1 MPGTM
6 SVATRR
12 AVVSPFSRPSSLAV
26 GMPRLS
32 SKRRRLLWLVPVF
45 VIVQVAFFQRQ
56 QASSDVARSE
66 DGQTLASSRRLLQD
80 SDGRP
85 DCVRPSIEDF
95 PGDFFTQEER
105 QQGGVVI
112 HFIIVIYLC
121 GVLGYI
127 CDDYFVP
134 SLEIIAESLNVPS
147 DVAGATFMAV
157 GTSAPE
163 LFSSIIEIIH
173 LFSHAG
179 SFITEGDIGLGT
191 IVGSAVFN
199 ILGVT
204 GVAGLAVWK
213 NPHRRDA
220 VVQAAMLEGAGRRL
234 GLDEGVA
241 RRDSGVGRIAVSD
254 LSAFVHRRLER
265 EQETYEA
272 MILILMFGAYI
283 VVLYFNAQ
291 IEYLALLQV
300 RELWLR
306 AAVYQR
312 AGDLVGPGMTP
323 CPDESCVNDTYHYH
337 CYDWHIKARLE
348 GRQTPRMAAD
358 DRCGD
363 EEAPAEPTARTRR
376 DSAMSAGEERLRR
389 DSVLLTGSVC
399 KIVEQEEHESLW
411 SMPDE
416 GSVTQILWV
425 LFWPAR
431 FLLHFTV
438 PDCRRPSLL
447 KWFPLT
453 FALSV
458 VWIGAV
464 SYVTVWM
471 VTIIGFTLGIPDSV
485 AGITLLAAG
494 TSIPEVFSSVIVARS
509 GLGNMAICNLLGS
522 NIFDVLF
529 CLGVPW
535 LFKALFAS
543 TSHEVFI
550 NSAAMT
556 YTSVTL
562 LSTVLLLF
570 VIFVLTRWTL
580 NYKVGFAC
588 VFMYVIFITLACMY
602 ELNVFGDF
610 NPPTC
615 T

>member
-1 MPGTM
+1 G
-6 SVATRR
+6 VR
-12 AVVSPFSRPSSLAV
+12 
-26 GMPRLS
+26 
-32 SKRRRLLWLVPVF
+32 
-45 VIVQVAFFQRQ
+45 
-56 QASSDVARSE
+56 
-66 DGQTLASSRRLLQD
+66 

-85 DCVRPSIEDF
+85 ECVRPSIEDF
-95 PGDFFTQEER
+95 PADFFTQEQR

-147 DVAGATFMAV
+147 DVAGATFMAI

-163 LFSSIIEIIH
+163 LFSSII
-173 LFSHAG
+173 G

-204 GVAGLAVWK
+204 GLAGLAVWK
-213 NPHRRDA
+213 NDVPIDWFPITRDCVMYA
-220 VVQAAMLEGAGRRL
+220 ITVLALI
-234 GLDEGVA
+234 GVI
-241 RRDSGVGRIAVSD
+241 SNNIV
-254 LSAFVHRRLER
+254 EW
-265 EQETYEA
+265 YEA
-272 MILILMFGAYI
+272 LILIILFLAYI
-283 VVLYFNAQ
+283 VVLFFNAR
-291 IEYLALLQV
+291 IEYLALVQV
-300 RELWLR
+300 EVLR
-306 AAVYQR
+306 KKWFP
-312 AGDLVGPGMTP
+312 GTVGPPLPKGVSRAIIEEATP
-323 CPDESCVNDTYHYH
+323 LL
-337 CYDWHIKARLE
+337 A
-348 GRQTPRMAAD
+348 GAA
-358 DRCGD
+358 D
-363 EEAPAEPTARTRR
+363 EEAAQPDYSGGVRSRR
-376 DSAMSAGEERLRR
+376 GSAMSAGEERLRR
-389 DSVLLTGSVC
+389 DSVLVSESVC
-399 KIVEQEEHESLW
+399 KLVEEEEQRSLW
-411 SMPDE
+411 SMPSE
-416 GSVTQILWV
+416 GSAGQILWV
-425 LFWPAR
+425 LFWPAQ

-438 PDCRRPSLL
+438 PDCRRPSLR

-453 FALSV
+453 FTLAV

-464 SYVTVWM
+464 SYVAVWM
-471 VTIIGFTLGIPDSV
+471 VTIIGFTIGIPDSV

-535 LFKALFAS
+535 FFKALFAS
-543 TSHEVFI
+543 SSHEVFI

-562 LSTVLLLF
+562 LTTVVLLF
-570 VIFVLTRWTL
+570 IIFALTRWKL

-588 VFMYVIFITLACMY
+588 VFMYVIFIVLACMY
-602 ELNVFGDF
+602 ELNVFGEF

-615 T
+615 V

>member
-1 MPGTM
+1 MPDSM

-12 AVVSPFSRPSSLAV
+12 TGSPFSRPSNLAV
-26 GMPRLS
+26 ALPRLS

-45 VIVQVAFFQRQ
+45 VIVQFAFFQRQ
-56 QASSDVARSE
+56 QASSDAARLE
-66 DGQTLASSRRLLQD
+66 DGELLTSSRRLLQD
-80 SDGRP
+80 SHGRP
-85 DCVRPSIEDF
+85 ECVRPSIEDF

-105 QQGGVVI
+105 RQGGVVI

-147 DVAGATFMAV
+147 DVAGATFMAI

-163 LFSSIIEIIH
+163 LFSSII
-173 LFSHAG
+173 G

-213 NPHRRDA
+213 NDVPIDWFPITRDCLMYGITVLA
-220 VVQAAMLEGAGRRL
+220 LI
-234 GLDEGVA
+234 GVI
-241 RRDSGVGRIAVSD
+241 SNNIV
-254 LSAFVHRRLER
+254 EW
-265 EQETYEA
+265 YEA
-272 MILILMFGAYI
+272 LILIFMFGAYI
-283 VVLYFNAQ
+283 VVLYYNSQ

-300 RELWLR
+300 EALR
-306 AAVYQR
+306 KR
-312 AGDLVGPGMTP
+312 WFPGTVGPDPPKASRKSVAEEETP
-323 CPDESCVNDTYHYH
+323 
-337 CYDWHIKARLE
+337 LL
-348 GRQTPRMAAD
+348 GG
-358 DRCGD
+358 GD
-363 EEAPAEPTARTRR
+363 EEAPAVPKARSRR

-389 DSVLLTGSVC
+389 DSVLLTESVC
-399 KIVEQEEHESLW
+399 KIVEQEEHESVW

-416 GSVTQILWV
+416 GSVHQILWV

-438 PDCRRPSLL
+438 PDCRRLSMR

-543 TSHEVFI
+543 SSHEVFI

-562 LSTVLLLF
+562 LSTVLILF
-570 VIFVLTRWTL
+570 LIFVLTHWTL

-588 VFMYVIFITLACMY
+588 VFMYVIFIVLACMY
-602 ELNVFGDF
+602 ELNVFGEF

>member
-1 MPGTM
+1 MPDSM
-6 SVATRR
+6 SVGTRR
-12 AVVSPFSRPSSLAV
+12 TGLSRPSNLAASL
-26 GMPRLS
+26 PRLS
-32 SKRRRLLWLVPVF
+32 GKRRRLLWLVPVF
-45 VIVQVAFFQRQ
+45 VIVQFAFFQRQ
-56 QASSDVARSE
+56 QASSHAARLE
-66 DGQTLASSRRLLQD
+66 DGQLLTSSRRLLQD
-80 SDGRP
+80 SKGRP
-85 DCVRPSIEDF
+85 ECVRPSIEDF

-105 QQGGVVI
+105 RQGGVVI

-163 LFSSIIEIIH
+163 LFSSII
-173 LFSHAG
+173 G

-213 NPHRRDA
+213 NDVPIDWFPITRDCLMYGITVLA
-220 VVQAAMLEGAGRRL
+220 LI
-234 GLDEGVA
+234 GVI
-241 RRDSGVGRIAVSD
+241 SNNIV
-254 LSAFVHRRLER
+254 EW
-265 EQETYEA
+265 YEA
-272 MILILMFGAYI
+272 LILMLMFGAYI
-283 VVLYFNAQ
+283 VVLYYNSQ

-300 RELWLR
+300 EALR
-306 AAVYQR
+306 QR
-312 AGDLVGPGMTP
+312 WFPGTVGPKPPKGSRKSVAEEATP
-323 CPDESCVNDTYHYH
+323 
-337 CYDWHIKARLE
+337 LL
-348 GRQTPRMAAD
+348 GG
-358 DRCGD
+358 GD
-363 EEAPAEPTARTRR
+363 EEAPAVPTARSRR

-389 DSVLLTGSVC
+389 DSVLLTESVC
-399 KIVEQEEHESLW
+399 KIVEQEEHESVW

-416 GSVTQILWV
+416 GSVSQILWV

-438 PDCRRPSLL
+438 PDCRRPSMR
-447 KWFPLT
+447 KWFPLS
-453 FALSV
+453 FVLSV

-494 TSIPEVFSSVIVARS
+494 TSIPEVFSSVIVARN

-535 LFKALFAS
+535 FFKALFAS
-543 TSHEVFI
+543 SSHEVFI

-562 LSTVLLLF
+562 LSTVFILF
-570 VIFVLTRWTL
+570 LIFVLTHWTL

-588 VFMYVIFITLACMY
+588 VFMYVIFIVLACMY

>member
-1 MPGTM
+1 
-6 SVATRR
+6 
-12 AVVSPFSRPSSLAV
+12 
-26 GMPRLS
+26 
-32 SKRRRLLWLVPVF
+32 
-45 VIVQVAFFQRQ
+45 
-56 QASSDVARSE
+56 
-66 DGQTLASSRRLLQD
+66 
-80 SDGRP
+80 
-85 DCVRPSIEDF
+85 
-95 PGDFFTQEER
+95 
-105 QQGGVVI
+105 
-112 HFIIVIYLC
+112 
-121 GVLGYI
+121 
-127 CDDYFVP
+127 
-134 SLEIIAESLNVPS
+134 
-147 DVAGATFMAV
+147 MAV

-163 LFSSIIEIIH
+163 LFSSII
-173 LFSHAG
+173 G

-213 NPHRRDA
+213 NDVPIDWFPITRDCLMYA
-220 VVQAAMLEGAGRRL
+220 LTVLALIGVISNNVVEW
-234 GLDEGVA
+234 
-241 RRDSGVGRIAVSD
+241 
-254 LSAFVHRRLER
+254 
-265 EQETYEA
+265 YEA
-272 MILILMFGAYI
+272 LILILMFGAYI
-283 VVLYFNAQ
+283 VVLYFNTQ

-300 RELWLR
+300 EALR
-306 AAVYQR
+306 NR
-312 AGDLVGPGMTP
+312 WFPGTVGPNPTKANGKSVVEESTP
-323 CPDESCVNDTYHYH
+323 LLGGV
-337 CYDWHIKARLE
+337 
-348 GRQTPRMAAD
+348 
-358 DRCGD
+358 D
-363 EEAPAEPTARTRR
+363 EEAPAEHTARSRR

-416 GSVTQILWV
+416 GSVTQVLWV

-431 FLLHFTV
+431 LLLHFTV
-438 PDCRRPSLL
+438 PDCRRPSMR

-453 FALSV
+453 FTLSV

-562 LSTVLLLF
+562 LSTVVLLF

-588 VFMYVIFITLACMY
+588 VVMYVIFITLACMY

>member
-1 MPGTM
+1 MPDSM

-12 AVVSPFSRPSSLAV
+12 TGSPFSRPSNLAV
-26 GMPRLS
+26 ALPRLS

-45 VIVQVAFFQRQ
+45 VIVQFAFFQRQ
-56 QASSDVARSE
+56 QASSDAARLE
-66 DGQTLASSRRLLQD
+66 DGQLLTSSRRLLQD
-80 SDGRP
+80 SHARP
-85 DCVRPSIEDF
+85 ECVRPSIEDF

-105 QQGGVVI
+105 RQGGVVI

-147 DVAGATFMAV
+147 DVAGATFMAI

-163 LFSSIIEIIH
+163 LFSSII
-173 LFSHAG
+173 G

-213 NPHRRDA
+213 NDVPIDWFPITRDCLMYGITVLA
-220 VVQAAMLEGAGRRL
+220 LI
-234 GLDEGVA
+234 GVI
-241 RRDSGVGRIAVSD
+241 SNNIV
-254 LSAFVHRRLER
+254 EW
-265 EQETYEA
+265 YEA
-272 MILILMFGAYI
+272 LILIFMFGAYI
-283 VVLYFNAQ
+283 VVLYYNSQ

-300 RELWLR
+300 EALR
-306 AAVYQR
+306 KR
-312 AGDLVGPGMTP
+312 WFPGTVGPDPPKASRKSVAEEETP
-323 CPDESCVNDTYHYH
+323 
-337 CYDWHIKARLE
+337 LL
-348 GRQTPRMAAD
+348 GG
-358 DRCGD
+358 GD
-363 EEAPAEPTARTRR
+363 EEAPAVPKARSRR

-389 DSVLLTGSVC
+389 DSVLLTESVC
-399 KIVEQEEHESLW
+399 KIVEQEEHESVW

-416 GSVTQILWV
+416 GSVHQILWV

-438 PDCRRPSLL
+438 PDCRRPSMR

-543 TSHEVFI
+543 SSHEVFI

-562 LSTVLLLF
+562 LSTVLILF
-570 VIFVLTRWTL
+570 LIFVLTHWTL

-588 VFMYVIFITLACMY
+588 VFMYVIFIVLACMY
-602 ELNVFGDF
+602 ELNVFGEF

>member
-1 MPGTM
+1 MPDSM

-12 AVVSPFSRPSSLAV
+12 TGSPFSRPSNLAV
-26 GMPRLS
+26 ALPRLS

-45 VIVQVAFFQRQ
+45 VIVQFAFFQRQ
-56 QASSDVARSE
+56 QASSDAARLE
-66 DGQTLASSRRLLQD
+66 DGQLLTSGRRLLQD
-80 SDGRP
+80 SHGRP
-85 DCVRPSIEDF
+85 ECVRPSIEDF

-105 QQGGVVI
+105 RQGGVVI

-147 DVAGATFMAV
+147 DVAGATFMAI

-163 LFSSIIEIIH
+163 LFSSII
-173 LFSHAG
+173 G

-213 NPHRRDA
+213 NDVPIDWFPITRDCLMYGITVLA
-220 VVQAAMLEGAGRRL
+220 LI
-234 GLDEGVA
+234 GVI
-241 RRDSGVGRIAVSD
+241 SNNIV
-254 LSAFVHRRLER
+254 EW
-265 EQETYEA
+265 YEA
-272 MILILMFGAYI
+272 LILIFMFGAYI
-283 VVLYFNAQ
+283 VVLYYNSQ

-300 RELWLR
+300 EALR
-306 AAVYQR
+306 KR
-312 AGDLVGPGMTP
+312 WFPGTVGPDPPKASRKSVAEEETP
-323 CPDESCVNDTYHYH
+323 
-337 CYDWHIKARLE
+337 LL
-348 GRQTPRMAAD
+348 GG
-358 DRCGD
+358 GD
-363 EEAPAEPTARTRR
+363 EEAPAVPKARSRR

-389 DSVLLTGSVC
+389 DSVLLTESVC
-399 KIVEQEEHESLW
+399 KIVEQEEHESVW

-416 GSVTQILWV
+416 GSVHQILWV

-438 PDCRRPSLL
+438 PDCRRLSMR

-543 TSHEVFI
+543 SSHEVFI

-562 LSTVLLLF
+562 LSTVLILF
-570 VIFVLTRWTL
+570 LIFVLTHWTL

-588 VFMYVIFITLACMY
+588 VFMYVIFIVLACMY
-602 ELNVFGDF
+602 ELNVFGEF

>member
-1 MPGTM
+1 MPDSM
-6 SVATRR
+6 SVGTRMTG
-12 AVVSPFSRPSSLAV
+12 FSRPSNLAASL
-26 GMPRLS
+26 PRLS

-45 VIVQVAFFQRQ
+45 VIVQLAFFQRQ
-56 QASSDVARSE
+56 QASSHAARLE
-66 DGQTLASSRRLLQD
+66 DGQLLTSSRRLLQD
-80 SDGRP
+80 SKGRP
-85 DCVRPSIEDF
+85 ECVRPSIEDF

-105 QQGGVVI
+105 RQGGVVI

-163 LFSSIIEIIH
+163 LFSSII
-173 LFSHAG
+173 G

-213 NPHRRDA
+213 NDVPIDWFPITRDCLMYGITVLA
-220 VVQAAMLEGAGRRL
+220 LI
-234 GLDEGVA
+234 GVI
-241 RRDSGVGRIAVSD
+241 SNNIV
-254 LSAFVHRRLER
+254 EW
-265 EQETYEA
+265 YEA
-272 MILILMFGAYI
+272 LVLIVMFGAYI
-283 VVLYFNAQ
+283 AVLYYNSQ

-300 RELWLR
+300 EALR
-306 AAVYQR
+306 QR
-312 AGDLVGPGMTP
+312 WFPGTVGPKPPKGSRKSVAEEATP
-323 CPDESCVNDTYHYH
+323 
-337 CYDWHIKARLE
+337 LL
-348 GRQTPRMAAD
+348 GG
-358 DRCGD
+358 GD
-363 EEAPAEPTARTRR
+363 EEAPAVPTARSRR

-389 DSVLLTGSVC
+389 DSALLTESVC
-399 KIVEQEEHESLW
+399 KIVEQEEHESVW

-416 GSVTQILWV
+416 GSVSQILWV

-438 PDCRRPSLL
+438 PDCRRPSMR
-447 KWFPLT
+447 KWFPLS
-453 FALSV
+453 FVLSV

-494 TSIPEVFSSVIVARS
+494 TSIPEVFSSVIVARN

-535 LFKALFAS
+535 FFKALFAS
-543 TSHEVFI
+543 SSHEVFI

-562 LSTVLLLF
+562 LSTVFILF
-570 VIFVLTRWTL
+570 LIFALTHWTL

-588 VFMYVIFITLACMY
+588 VFMYVIFIVLACMY
-602 ELNVFGDF
+602 ELNVFGEF

>member
-1 MPGTM
+1 MPDSM

-12 AVVSPFSRPSSLAV
+12 TGSPFSRPSNLAV
-26 GMPRLS
+26 ALPRLS

-45 VIVQVAFFQRQ
+45 VIVQFAFFQRQ
-56 QASSDVARSE
+56 QASSDAARLE
-66 DGQTLASSRRLLQD
+66 DGQLLTSGRRLLQD
-80 SDGRP
+80 SHGRP
-85 DCVRPSIEDF
+85 ECVRPSIEDF

-105 QQGGVVI
+105 RQGGVVI

-147 DVAGATFMAV
+147 DVAGATFMAI

-163 LFSSIIEIIH
+163 LFSSII
-173 LFSHAG
+173 G

-213 NPHRRDA
+213 NDVPIDWFPITRDCLMYGITVLA
-220 VVQAAMLEGAGRRL
+220 LI
-234 GLDEGVA
+234 GVI
-241 RRDSGVGRIAVSD
+241 SNNIV
-254 LSAFVHRRLER
+254 EW
-265 EQETYEA
+265 YEA
-272 MILILMFGAYI
+272 LILIFMFGAYI
-283 VVLYFNAQ
+283 VVLYYNSQ

-300 RELWLR
+300 EALR
-306 AAVYQR
+306 KR
-312 AGDLVGPGMTP
+312 WFPGTVGPDPPKASRKSVAEEETP
-323 CPDESCVNDTYHYH
+323 
-337 CYDWHIKARLE
+337 LL
-348 GRQTPRMAAD
+348 GG
-358 DRCGD
+358 GD
-363 EEAPAEPTARTRR
+363 EEAPAVPKARSRR

-389 DSVLLTGSVC
+389 DSVLLTESVC
-399 KIVEQEEHESLW
+399 KIVEQEEHESIW

-416 GSVTQILWV
+416 GSVHQILWV

-438 PDCRRPSLL
+438 PDCRRLSMR

-543 TSHEVFI
+543 SSHEVFI

-562 LSTVLLLF
+562 LSTVLILF
-570 VIFVLTRWTL
+570 LIFVLTHWTL

-588 VFMYVIFITLACMY
+588 VFMYVIFIVLACMY
-602 ELNVFGDF
+602 ELNVFGEF

>member
-1 MPGTM
+1 MPDST

-12 AVVSPFSRPSSLAV
+12 TGFSRPSNLAAAL
-26 GMPRLS
+26 PRLS

-45 VIVQVAFFQRQ
+45 VIVQFAFFQRQ
-56 QASSDVARSE
+56 PASSHAARLE
-66 DGQTLASSRRLLQD
+66 DGQLLTSSRRLLQD
-80 SDGRP
+80 SKGRP
-85 DCVRPSIEDF
+85 ECVRPSIEDF

-105 QQGGVVI
+105 RQGGVVI

-163 LFSSIIEIIH
+163 LFSSII
-173 LFSHAG
+173 G

-213 NPHRRDA
+213 NDVPIDWFPITRDCLMYGITVLA
-220 VVQAAMLEGAGRRL
+220 LI
-234 GLDEGVA
+234 GVI
-241 RRDSGVGRIAVSD
+241 SNNIV
-254 LSAFVHRRLER
+254 EW
-265 EQETYEA
+265 YEA
-272 MILILMFGAYI
+272 LILILMFAAYI
-283 VVLYFNAQ
+283 VVLYYNSQ

-306 AAVYQR
+306 AAVYQC
-312 AGDLVGPGMTP
+312 AGDLIGPGMTP
-323 CPDESCVNDTYHYH
+323 CPDESCADDIYHYH
-337 CYDWHIKARLE
+337 FYDWHIKVESL
-348 GRQTPRMAAD
+348 RQRWFPGTAGPKPPKGSRKSVAEEATPLLGG
-358 DRCGD
+358 GD
-363 EEAPAEPTARTRR
+363 EEAPAVPTARSRR
-376 DSAMSAGEERLRR
+376 DSAMSAGQERLRR
-389 DSVLLTGSVC
+389 DSALLTESVC
-399 KIVEQEEHESLW
+399 KIVEQEEHESVW

-416 GSVTQILWV
+416 GSVSQILWV

-438 PDCRRPSLL
+438 PDCRRPSIRR
-447 KWFPLT
+447 WFPLT
-453 FALSV
+453 FVLSV

-494 TSIPEVFSSVIVARS
+494 TSIPEVFSSVIVARN

-535 LFKALFAS
+535 FFKALFAS
-543 TSHEVFI
+543 SSHEVFI

-562 LSTVLLLF
+562 LSTVFILF
-570 VIFVLTRWTL
+570 FIFVLTHWTL

-588 VFMYVIFITLACMY
+588 VFMYVIFIVLACMY
-602 ELNVFGDF
+602 ELNVFGEF

>member
-1 MPGTM
+1 MVGAQKGRRYSIGARVASCGAITHNSTAARTTATWARRNPETAAYGLEVTMPDST

-12 AVVSPFSRPSSLAV
+12 TGSPFSRPSNLAV
-26 GMPRLS
+26 ALPRLS

-45 VIVQVAFFQRQ
+45 VIVQFAFFQRQ
-56 QASSDVARSE
+56 QASSDAARLE
-66 DGQTLASSRRLLQD
+66 DGELLTSSRRLLQD
-80 SDGRP
+80 SHGRP
-85 DCVRPSIEDF
+85 ECVRPSIEDF

-105 QQGGVVI
+105 RQGGVVI

-147 DVAGATFMAV
+147 DVAGATFMAI

-163 LFSSIIEIIH
+163 LFSSII
-173 LFSHAG
+173 G

-213 NPHRRDA
+213 NDVPIDWFPITRDCLMYGITVLA
-220 VVQAAMLEGAGRRL
+220 LI
-234 GLDEGVA
+234 GVI
-241 RRDSGVGRIAVSD
+241 SNNIV
-254 LSAFVHRRLER
+254 EW
-265 EQETYEA
+265 YEA
-272 MILILMFGAYI
+272 LILIFMFGAYI
-283 VVLYFNAQ
+283 VVLYYNSQ

-300 RELWLR
+300 EALR
-306 AAVYQR
+306 KR
-312 AGDLVGPGMTP
+312 WFPGTVGPDPPKVSRKSVAEEETP
-323 CPDESCVNDTYHYH
+323 
-337 CYDWHIKARLE
+337 LL
-348 GRQTPRMAAD
+348 GG
-358 DRCGD
+358 GD
-363 EEAPAEPTARTRR
+363 EEAPAVPKARSRR

-389 DSVLLTGSVC
+389 DSVLLTESVC
-399 KIVEQEEHESLW
+399 KIVEQEEHESIW

-416 GSVTQILWV
+416 GSVHQILWV

-438 PDCRRPSLL
+438 PDCRRLSMR

-543 TSHEVFI
+543 SSHEVFI

-562 LSTVLLLF
+562 LSTVLILF
-570 VIFVLTRWTL
+570 LIFVLTHWTL

-588 VFMYVIFITLACMY
+588 VFMYVIFIVLACMY
-602 ELNVFGDF
+602 ELNVFGEF

>member
-1 MPGTM
+1 MPDST

-12 AVVSPFSRPSSLAV
+12 TGFSRPSNLAAAL
-26 GMPRLS
+26 PRLS

-45 VIVQVAFFQRQ
+45 VIVQFAFFQRQ
-56 QASSDVARSE
+56 PASSHAARLE
-66 DGQTLASSRRLLQD
+66 DGQLLTSSRRLLQD
-80 SDGRP
+80 SKGRP
-85 DCVRPSIEDF
+85 ECVRPSIEDF

-105 QQGGVVI
+105 RQGGVVI

-163 LFSSIIEIIH
+163 LFSSII
-173 LFSHAG
+173 G

-213 NPHRRDA
+213 NDVPIDWFPITRDCLMYGITVLA
-220 VVQAAMLEGAGRRL
+220 LI
-234 GLDEGVA
+234 GVI
-241 RRDSGVGRIAVSD
+241 SNNIV
-254 LSAFVHRRLER
+254 EW
-265 EQETYEA
+265 YEA
-272 MILILMFGAYI
+272 LILILMFAAYI
-283 VVLYFNAQ
+283 VVLYYNSQ

-300 RELWLR
+300 ESLR
-306 AAVYQR
+306 QR
-312 AGDLVGPGMTP
+312 WFPGTAGPKPPKGSRKSVAEEATP
-323 CPDESCVNDTYHYH
+323 
-337 CYDWHIKARLE
+337 LL
-348 GRQTPRMAAD
+348 GG
-358 DRCGD
+358 GD
-363 EEAPAEPTARTRR
+363 EEAPAVPTARSRR
-376 DSAMSAGEERLRR
+376 DSAMSAGQERLRR
-389 DSVLLTGSVC
+389 DSALLTESVC
-399 KIVEQEEHESLW
+399 KIVEQEEHESVW

-416 GSVTQILWV
+416 GSVSQILWV

-438 PDCRRPSLL
+438 PDCRRPSIRR
-447 KWFPLT
+447 WFPLT
-453 FALSV
+453 FVLSV

-494 TSIPEVFSSVIVARS
+494 TSIPEVFSSVIVARN

-535 LFKALFAS
+535 FFKALFAS
-543 TSHEVFI
+543 SSHEVFI

-562 LSTVLLLF
+562 LSTVFILF
-570 VIFVLTRWTL
+570 FIFVLTHWTL

-588 VFMYVIFITLACMY
+588 VFMYVIFIVLACMY
-602 ELNVFGDF
+602 ELNVFGEF

>member
-1 MPGTM
+1 M

-12 AVVSPFSRPSSLAV
+12 AVSPFSRPSSLAV
-26 GMPRLS
+26 AMPRMS

-66 DGQTLASSRRLLQD
+66 EGQTLASSRRLLQD

-163 LFSSIIEIIH
+163 LFSSII
-173 LFSHAG
+173 G

-213 NPHRRDA
+213 NDVPIDWFPITRDCLMYA
-220 VVQAAMLEGAGRRL
+220 ITVLALIGVISNNVVEW
-234 GLDEGVA
+234 
-241 RRDSGVGRIAVSD
+241 
-254 LSAFVHRRLER
+254 
-265 EQETYEA
+265 YEA

-306 AAVYQR
+306 AAVYQC

-337 CYDWHIKARLE
+337 CYDWHIKVEALRNRWFPGTVGPNPVKSNGKSMVE
-348 GRQTPRMAAD
+348 ESTPLLGG
-358 DRCGD
+358 GD
-363 EEAPAEPTARTRR
+363 EEAPAEPTARRRR

-570 VIFVLTRWTL
+570 VIFVLTHWTL

>member
-1 MPGTM
+1 M
-6 SVATRR
+6 
-12 AVVSPFSRPSSLAV
+12 
-26 GMPRLS
+26 
-32 SKRRRLLWLVPVF
+32 
-45 VIVQVAFFQRQ
+45 
-56 QASSDVARSE
+56 
-66 DGQTLASSRRLLQD
+66 
-80 SDGRP
+80 
-85 DCVRPSIEDF
+85 RPSIEDF

-163 LFSSIIEIIH
+163 LFSSII
-173 LFSHAG
+173 G

-213 NPHRRDA
+213 NDVPIDWFPITRDCLMYA
-220 VVQAAMLEGAGRRL
+220 ITVLALI
-234 GLDEGVA
+234 GVI
-241 RRDSGVGRIAVSD
+241 SNNIV
-254 LSAFVHRRLER
+254 EW
-265 EQETYEA
+265 YEA

-283 VVLYFNAQ
+283 VVLFFNSR
-291 IEYLALLQV
+291 IEYLAVLQV
-300 RELWLR
+300 EALR
-306 AAVYQR
+306 NR
-312 AGDLVGPGMTP
+312 WFPGTVGPNPPKVSRKSVVEESTP
-323 CPDESCVNDTYHYH
+323 
-337 CYDWHIKARLE
+337 LL
-348 GRQTPRMAAD
+348 GG
-358 DRCGD
+358 GD
-363 EEAPAEPTARTRR
+363 EEAPVEPTARSRR

-389 DSVLLTGSVC
+389 DSVLLTGSVS

-431 FLLHFTV
+431 FLLHFTI
-438 PDCRRPSLL
+438 PDCRRPSIR

-453 FALSV
+453 FVLSV

-570 VIFVLTRWTL
+570 IIFVLTRWTL

-602 ELNVFGDF
+602 ELNVFGEF

>member
-1 MPGTM
+1 MPDST

-12 AVVSPFSRPSSLAV
+12 TGSPFSRPSNLAV
-26 GMPRLS
+26 ALPRLS

-45 VIVQVAFFQRQ
+45 VIVQFAFFQRQ
-56 QASSDVARSE
+56 QASSDAARLE
-66 DGQTLASSRRLLQD
+66 DGELLTSSRRLLQD
-80 SDGRP
+80 SHGRP
-85 DCVRPSIEDF
+85 ECVRPSIEDF

-105 QQGGVVI
+105 RQGGVVI

-147 DVAGATFMAV
+147 DVAGATFMAI

-163 LFSSIIEIIH
+163 LFSSII
-173 LFSHAG
+173 G

-213 NPHRRDA
+213 NDVPIDWFPITRDCLMYGITVLA
-220 VVQAAMLEGAGRRL
+220 LI
-234 GLDEGVA
+234 GVI
-241 RRDSGVGRIAVSD
+241 SNNIV
-254 LSAFVHRRLER
+254 EW
-265 EQETYEA
+265 YEA
-272 MILILMFGAYI
+272 LILIFMFGAYI
-283 VVLYFNAQ
+283 VVLYYNSQ

-300 RELWLR
+300 EALR
-306 AAVYQR
+306 KR
-312 AGDLVGPGMTP
+312 WFPGTVGPDPPKVSRKSVAEEETP
-323 CPDESCVNDTYHYH
+323 
-337 CYDWHIKARLE
+337 LL
-348 GRQTPRMAAD
+348 GG
-358 DRCGD
+358 GD
-363 EEAPAEPTARTRR
+363 EEAPAVPKARSRR

-389 DSVLLTGSVC
+389 DSVLLTESVC
-399 KIVEQEEHESLW
+399 KIVEQEEHESIW

-416 GSVTQILWV
+416 GSVHQILWV

-438 PDCRRPSLL
+438 PDCRRLSMR

-543 TSHEVFI
+543 SSHEVFI

-562 LSTVLLLF
+562 LSTVLILF
-570 VIFVLTRWTL
+570 LIFVLTHWTL

-588 VFMYVIFITLACMY
+588 VFMYVIFIVLACMY
-602 ELNVFGDF
+602 ELNVFGEF

>member
-1 MPGTM
+1 M

-12 AVVSPFSRPSSLAV
+12 TGSPFSRPSNLAV
-26 GMPRLS
+26 ALPRLS

-45 VIVQVAFFQRQ
+45 VIVQFAFFQRQ
-56 QASSDVARSE
+56 QASSDAARLE
-66 DGQTLASSRRLLQD
+66 DWTTFDFGH
-80 SDGRP
+80 GRP
-85 DCVRPSIEDF
+85 ECVRPSIEDF

-105 QQGGVVI
+105 RQGGVVI

-147 DVAGATFMAV
+147 DVAGATFMAI

-163 LFSSIIEIIH
+163 LFSSII
-173 LFSHAG
+173 G

-213 NPHRRDA
+213 NDVPIDWFPITRDCLMYGITVLA
-220 VVQAAMLEGAGRRL
+220 LI
-234 GLDEGVA
+234 GVI
-241 RRDSGVGRIAVSD
+241 SNN
-254 LSAFVHRRLER
+254 
-265 EQETYEA
+265 
-272 MILILMFGAYI
+272 I
-283 VVLYFNAQ
+283 VEWQ

-306 AAVYQR
+306 AAVYQC
-312 AGDLVGPGMTP
+312 AGDLIGPGLTP
-323 CPDESCVNDTYHYH
+323 CPDESCASDIYHYH
-337 CYDWHIKARLE
+337 FYDWHIKARLE
-348 GRQTPRMAAD
+348 RRQRPRMAAD
-358 DRCGD
+358 DRCGYFSPIPRSLNCASGRLSVVCATARRCANPYCANPMCCMVEALRKRWFPGTVGPDPPKASRKSVAEEETPLLGGGD
-363 EEAPAEPTARTRR
+363 EEAPAVPKARSRR

-389 DSVLLTGSVC
+389 DSVLLTESVC
-399 KIVEQEEHESLW
+399 KIVEQEEHESIW

-416 GSVTQILWV
+416 GSVHQILWV

-438 PDCRRPSLL
+438 PDCRRLSMR

-509 GLGNMAICNLLGS
+509 GG
-522 NIFDVLF
+522 
-529 CLGVPW
+529 
-535 LFKALFAS
+535 
-543 TSHEVFI
+543 
-550 NSAAMT
+550 
-556 YTSVTL
+556 
-562 LSTVLLLF
+562 
-570 VIFVLTRWTL
+570 
-580 NYKVGFAC
+580 
-588 VFMYVIFITLACMY
+588 
-602 ELNVFGDF
+602 
-610 NPPTC
+610 
-615 T
+615 

>member
-1 MPGTM
+1 MPDSM

-12 AVVSPFSRPSSLAV
+12 TGSPFSRPSNLAV
-26 GMPRLS
+26 ALPRLS

-45 VIVQVAFFQRQ
+45 VIVQFAFFQRQ
-56 QASSDVARSE
+56 QASSDAARLE
-66 DGQTLASSRRLLQD
+66 DGQLLTSGRRLLQD
-80 SDGRP
+80 SHGRP
-85 DCVRPSIEDF
+85 ECVRPSIEDF

-105 QQGGVVI
+105 RQGGVVI

-147 DVAGATFMAV
+147 DVAGATFMAI

-163 LFSSIIEIIH
+163 LFSSII
-173 LFSHAG
+173 G

-213 NPHRRDA
+213 NDVPIDWFPITRDCLMYGITVLA
-220 VVQAAMLEGAGRRL
+220 LI
-234 GLDEGVA
+234 GVI
-241 RRDSGVGRIAVSD
+241 SNNIV
-254 LSAFVHRRLER
+254 EW
-265 EQETYEA
+265 YEA
-272 MILILMFGAYI
+272 LILIFMFGAYI
-283 VVLYFNAQ
+283 VVLYYNSQ

-300 RELWLR
+300 EALR
-306 AAVYQR
+306 KR
-312 AGDLVGPGMTP
+312 WFPGTVGPDPPKVSRKSVAEEETP
-323 CPDESCVNDTYHYH
+323 
-337 CYDWHIKARLE
+337 LL
-348 GRQTPRMAAD
+348 GG
-358 DRCGD
+358 GD
-363 EEAPAEPTARTRR
+363 EEAPAVPKARSRR

-389 DSVLLTGSVC
+389 DSVLLTESVC
-399 KIVEQEEHESLW
+399 KIVEQEEHESIW

-416 GSVTQILWV
+416 GSVHQILWV

-438 PDCRRPSLL
+438 PDCRRLSMR

-535 LFKALFAS
+535 LLKALFAS
-543 TSHEVFI
+543 SSHEVFI

-562 LSTVLLLF
+562 LSTVLILF
-570 VIFVLTRWTL
+570 LIFVLTHWTL

-588 VFMYVIFITLACMY
+588 VFMYVIFIVLACMY
-602 ELNVFGDF
+602 ELNVFGEF

>member
-1 MPGTM
+1 MPDSM

-12 AVVSPFSRPSSLAV
+12 TGSPFSRPSNLAV
-26 GMPRLS
+26 ALPRLS

-45 VIVQVAFFQRQ
+45 VIVQFAFFQRQ
-56 QASSDVARSE
+56 QASSDAARLE
-66 DGQTLASSRRLLQD
+66 DGQLLTSGRRLLQD
-80 SDGRP
+80 SHGRP
-85 DCVRPSIEDF
+85 ECVRPSIEDF

-105 QQGGVVI
+105 RQGGVVI

-147 DVAGATFMAV
+147 DVAGATFMAI

-163 LFSSIIEIIH
+163 LFSSII
-173 LFSHAG
+173 G

-213 NPHRRDA
+213 NDVPIDWFPITRDCLMYGITVLA
-220 VVQAAMLEGAGRRL
+220 LI
-234 GLDEGVA
+234 GVI
-241 RRDSGVGRIAVSD
+241 SNNIV
-254 LSAFVHRRLER
+254 EW
-265 EQETYEA
+265 YEA
-272 MILILMFGAYI
+272 LILIFMFGAYI
-283 VVLYFNAQ
+283 VVLYYNSQ

-300 RELWLR
+300 EALR
-306 AAVYQR
+306 KR
-312 AGDLVGPGMTP
+312 WFPGTVGPDPPKVSRKSVAEEETP
-323 CPDESCVNDTYHYH
+323 
-337 CYDWHIKARLE
+337 LL
-348 GRQTPRMAAD
+348 GG
-358 DRCGD
+358 GD
-363 EEAPAEPTARTRR
+363 EEAPAVPKARSRR

-389 DSVLLTGSVC
+389 DSVLLTESVC
-399 KIVEQEEHESLW
+399 KIVEQEEHESIW

-416 GSVTQILWV
+416 GSVHQILWV

-438 PDCRRPSLL
+438 PDCRRLSMR

-543 TSHEVFI
+543 SSHEVFI

-562 LSTVLLLF
+562 LSTVLILF
-570 VIFVLTRWTL
+570 LIFVLTHWTL

-588 VFMYVIFITLACMY
+588 VFMYVIFIVLACMY
-602 ELNVFGDF
+602 ELNVFGEF

>member
-1 MPGTM
+1 
-6 SVATRR
+6 
-12 AVVSPFSRPSSLAV
+12 
-26 GMPRLS
+26 
-32 SKRRRLLWLVPVF
+32 
-45 VIVQVAFFQRQ
+45 
-56 QASSDVARSE
+56 
-66 DGQTLASSRRLLQD
+66 
-80 SDGRP
+80 
-85 DCVRPSIEDF
+85 
-95 PGDFFTQEER
+95 
-105 QQGGVVI
+105 
-112 HFIIVIYLC
+112 
-121 GVLGYI
+121 
-127 CDDYFVP
+127 
-134 SLEIIAESLNVPS
+134 
-147 DVAGATFMAV
+147 MAI

-163 LFSSIIEIIH
+163 LFSSII
-173 LFSHAG
+173 G

-213 NPHRRDA
+213 NDVPIDWFPITRDCLMYGITVLA
-220 VVQAAMLEGAGRRL
+220 LI
-234 GLDEGVA
+234 GVI
-241 RRDSGVGRIAVSD
+241 SNNIV
-254 LSAFVHRRLER
+254 EW
-265 EQETYEA
+265 YEA
-272 MILILMFGAYI
+272 LILIFMFGAYI
-283 VVLYFNAQ
+283 VVLYYNSQ

-300 RELWLR
+300 EALR
-306 AAVYQR
+306 KR
-312 AGDLVGPGMTP
+312 WFPGTVGPDPPKASRKSVAEEETP
-323 CPDESCVNDTYHYH
+323 
-337 CYDWHIKARLE
+337 LL
-348 GRQTPRMAAD
+348 GG
-358 DRCGD
+358 GD
-363 EEAPAEPTARTRR
+363 EEAPAVPKARSRR

-389 DSVLLTGSVC
+389 DSVLLTESVC
-399 KIVEQEEHESLW
+399 KIVEQEEHESIW

-416 GSVTQILWV
+416 GSVHQILWV

-438 PDCRRPSLL
+438 PDCRRLSMR

-543 TSHEVFI
+543 SSHEVFI

-562 LSTVLLLF
+562 LSTVLILF
-570 VIFVLTRWTL
+570 LIFVLTHWTL

-588 VFMYVIFITLACMY
+588 VFMYVIFIVLACMY
-602 ELNVFGDF
+602 ELNVFGEF

>member
-1 MPGTM
+1 MPDST

-12 AVVSPFSRPSSLAV
+12 TGSPFSRPSNLAV
-26 GMPRLS
+26 ALPRLS

-45 VIVQVAFFQRQ
+45 VIVQFAFFQRQ
-56 QASSDVARSE
+56 QASSDAARLE
-66 DGQTLASSRRLLQD
+66 DGELLTSSRRLLQD
-80 SDGRP
+80 SHGRP
-85 DCVRPSIEDF
+85 ECVRPSIEDF

-105 QQGGVVI
+105 RQGGVVI

-147 DVAGATFMAV
+147 DVAGATFMAI

-163 LFSSIIEIIH
+163 LFSSII
-173 LFSHAG
+173 G

-213 NPHRRDA
+213 NDVPIDWFPITRDCLMYGITVLA
-220 VVQAAMLEGAGRRL
+220 LI
-234 GLDEGVA
+234 GVI
-241 RRDSGVGRIAVSD
+241 SNNIV
-254 LSAFVHRRLER
+254 EW
-265 EQETYEA
+265 YEA
-272 MILILMFGAYI
+272 LILIFMFGAYI
-283 VVLYFNAQ
+283 VVLYYNSQ

-300 RELWLR
+300 EALR
-306 AAVYQR
+306 KR
-312 AGDLVGPGMTP
+312 WFPGTVGPDPPKVSRKSVAEEETP
-323 CPDESCVNDTYHYH
+323 
-337 CYDWHIKARLE
+337 LL
-348 GRQTPRMAAD
+348 GG
-358 DRCGD
+358 GD
-363 EEAPAEPTARTRR
+363 EEAPAVPKARSRR

-389 DSVLLTGSVC
+389 DSVLLTESVC
-399 KIVEQEEHESLW
+399 KIVEQEEHESVW

-416 GSVTQILWV
+416 GSVHQILWV

-438 PDCRRPSLL
+438 PDCRRLSMR

-543 TSHEVFI
+543 SSHEVFI

-562 LSTVLLLF
+562 LSTVLILF
-570 VIFVLTRWTL
+570 LIFVLTHWTL

-588 VFMYVIFITLACMY
+588 VFMYVIFIVLACMY
-602 ELNVFGDF
+602 ELNVFGEF

>member
-1 MPGTM
+1 M
-6 SVATRR
+6 
-12 AVVSPFSRPSSLAV
+12 
-26 GMPRLS
+26 
-32 SKRRRLLWLVPVF
+32 
-45 VIVQVAFFQRQ
+45 
-56 QASSDVARSE
+56 E
-66 DGQTLASSRRLLQD
+66 DGQPLAPSRSLLQD

-95 PGDFFTQEER
+95 PGDFFTQEQR

-163 LFSSIIEIIH
+163 LFSSII
-173 LFSHAG
+173 G

-213 NPHRRDA
+213 NDVPIDWFPITRDCLMYA
-220 VVQAAMLEGAGRRL
+220 LTVLALIGVISNNVVEW
-234 GLDEGVA
+234 
-241 RRDSGVGRIAVSD
+241 
-254 LSAFVHRRLER
+254 
-265 EQETYEA
+265 YEA
-272 MILILMFGAYI
+272 LILILMFGAYI
-283 VVLYFNAQ
+283 VVLYFNTQ

-300 RELWLR
+300 EALR
-306 AAVYQR
+306 NR
-312 AGDLVGPGMTP
+312 WFPGTVGPNPTKANGKSVVEESTP
-323 CPDESCVNDTYHYH
+323 LLGGV
-337 CYDWHIKARLE
+337 
-348 GRQTPRMAAD
+348 
-358 DRCGD
+358 D
-363 EEAPAEPTARTRR
+363 EEAPAEHRSRR

-416 GSVTQILWV
+416 GSVTQVLWV

-431 FLLHFTV
+431 LLLHLTV
-438 PDCRRPSLL
+438 PDCRRPLMR

-453 FALSV
+453 FTLSV

-562 LSTVLLLF
+562 LSTVVLLF

-588 VFMYVIFITLACMY
+588 VVMYVIFITLACMY

>member
-1 MPGTM
+1 MPDAM

-12 AVVSPFSRPSSLAV
+12 TGSPFSRPSNLAV
-26 GMPRLS
+26 TLPRLS

-45 VIVQVAFFQRQ
+45 VIVQFAFFQRQ
-56 QASSDVARSE
+56 QASSDAARLE
-66 DGQTLASSRRLLQD
+66 DGELLTSSRRLLQD
-80 SDGRP
+80 SHGRP
-85 DCVRPSIEDF
+85 ECVRPSIEDF
-95 PGDFFTQEER
+95 PGDFFTQEQR
-105 QQGGVVI
+105 RQGGVVI

-147 DVAGATFMAV
+147 DVAGATFMAI

-163 LFSSIIEIIH
+163 LFSSII
-173 LFSHAG
+173 G

-213 NPHRRDA
+213 NDVPIDWFPITRDCLMYGITVLA
-220 VVQAAMLEGAGRRL
+220 LI
-234 GLDEGVA
+234 GVI
-241 RRDSGVGRIAVSD
+241 SNNIV
-254 LSAFVHRRLER
+254 EW
-265 EQETYEA
+265 YEA
-272 MILILMFGAYI
+272 LILIFMFGAYI
-283 VVLYFNAQ
+283 LVLYYNSQ

-300 RELWLR
+300 EALR
-306 AAVYQR
+306 R
-312 AGDLVGPGMTP
+312 RWFPGTVGPDPPKASRKSVAEEETP
-323 CPDESCVNDTYHYH
+323 
-337 CYDWHIKARLE
+337 LL
-348 GRQTPRMAAD
+348 GG
-358 DRCGD
+358 GD
-363 EEAPAEPTARTRR
+363 EEAPALPKARSRR

-389 DSVLLTGSVC
+389 DSVLLTESVC
-399 KIVEQEEHESLW
+399 KIVEQEEHESVW

-416 GSVTQILWV
+416 GSVRQVLWV

-438 PDCRRPSLL
+438 PDCRRPSMR

-543 TSHEVFI
+543 SSHEVFI

-562 LSTVLLLF
+562 LSTVLILF
-570 VIFVLTRWTL
+570 LIFVLTHWTL

-588 VFMYVIFITLACMY
+588 VFMYVIFIVLACMY
-602 ELNVFGDF
+602 ELNVFGEF

>member
-1 MPGTM
+1 MPNVMM
-6 SVATRR
+6 SAVTRR
-12 AVVSPFSRPSSLAV
+12 TGPSSQALGFGGV
-26 GMPRLS
+26 PRLS
-32 SKRRRLLWLVPVF
+32 SRRRRLLWLVPMF
-45 VIVQVAFFQRQ
+45 VIVQVVFFQRGQ
-56 QASSDVARSE
+56 DASTPARRNFGE
-66 DGQTLASSRRLLQD
+66 HLTSSTGRRILQD
-80 SDGRP
+80 DTHSNGRP
-85 DCVRPSIEDF
+85 ECVRPSIEDF
-95 PGDFFTQEER
+95 PSDFFTQEQR
-105 QQGGVVI
+105 RQGGVVF

-147 DVAGATFMAV
+147 DVAGATFMAI

-163 LFSSIIEIIH
+163 LFSSII
-173 LFSHAG
+173 G

-213 NPHRRDA
+213 NDVPIDWFPITRDCVMYA
-220 VVQAAMLEGAGRRL
+220 ITVLALI
-234 GLDEGVA
+234 GVI
-241 RRDSGVGRIAVSD
+241 SNNIV
-254 LSAFVHRRLER
+254 EW
-265 EQETYEA
+265 YEA
-272 MILILMFGAYI
+272 LILILLFLTYI
-283 VVLYFNAQ
+283 VVLFFNAR

-300 RELWLR
+300 DVLR
-306 AAVYQR
+306 KKWYP
-312 AGDLVGPGMTP
+312 GTVGPPPPKFIRKSVIEEATP
-323 CPDESCVNDTYHYH
+323 LLT
-337 CYDWHIKARLE
+337 
-348 GRQTPRMAAD
+348 GAAD
-358 DRCGD
+358 
-363 EEAPAEPTARTRR
+363 EESAQPGYSGGARSRKS
-376 DSAMSAGEERLRR
+376 SAMSVGEERLRR
-389 DSVLLTGSVC
+389 DSVLISESVC
-399 KIVEQEEHESLW
+399 KLVEQEEQSSLW
-411 SMPDE
+411 SMPCE
-416 GSVTQILWV
+416 GSVSQIMWV
-425 LFWPAR
+425 LFWPAQ

-438 PDCRRPSLL
+438 PDCRRPSLR

-464 SYVTVWM
+464 SYVAVWM
-471 VTIIGFTLGIPDSV
+471 VTIIGFTIGIPDSV

-494 TSIPEVFSSVIVARS
+494 TSIPEVFSSVIVARN

-529 CLGVPW
+529 CLGMPW
-535 LFKALFAS
+535 FFKALFAS
-543 TSHEVFI
+543 SSHEVFI

-562 LSTVLLLF
+562 LSTVVLLF
-570 VIFVLTRWTL
+570 AIFVLTRWTL

-588 VFMYVIFITLACMY
+588 VFMYVIFIVLACMY
-602 ELNVFGDF
+602 ELNVFGEF
-610 NPPTC
+610 NPPMC